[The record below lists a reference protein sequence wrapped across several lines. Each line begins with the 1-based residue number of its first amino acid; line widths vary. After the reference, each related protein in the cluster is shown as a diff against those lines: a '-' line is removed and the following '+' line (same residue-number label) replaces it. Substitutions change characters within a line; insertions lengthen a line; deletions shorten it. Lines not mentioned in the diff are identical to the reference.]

1 MAEPAV
7 PTARP
12 VPQFQ
17 QQPVAPPPRAVPT
30 QFDPWAFQHHQQQQ
44 QQHHQQ
50 QPQTFHAP
58 PVTQRPAPVQLE
70 QAPRAPVA
78 KLPPPPPPQEEVTS
92 DYSDATDDEFL
103 TSDPAD
109 EFSEYEDITAGT
121 LHLTHA
127 PKDGATFFP
136 HRKSFHLTR
145 TQMTGCSIRHS
156 QTTSWKI

>member
-1 MAEPAV
+1 VAEPAV

-30 QFDPWAFQHHQQQQ
+30 QFDPWAFQHQQQQ

-70 QAPRAPVA
+70 QVPRAPVA
-78 KLPPPPPPQEEVTS
+78 KLPPPPPPQEEVTA

-121 LHLTHA
+121 
-127 PKDGATFFP
+127 
-136 HRKSFHLTR
+136 
-145 TQMTGCSIRHS
+145 
-156 QTTSWKI
+156 